1 MKNNGFVKVWN
12 ILYPILIY
20 YVVSNIVMSLAI
32 WAFGIT
38 AENYSENYTMLQ
50 TIAAAVSLPVLY
62 GFYRKDQMMFTVF
75 QQRMAN
81 AREGMAKG
89 TKVSYAVCAFLC
101 GALAGLTLNNVIGAT
116 GLTELSEG
124 YQNVTAQFFAGNILF
139 EIVGIGILV
148 PLVEELLYRGIVYA
162 RLSDWIGLMPAA
174 VVSAL
179 IFGGLH
185 LNLVQFIYA
194 FLMGL
199 FMVYLLEK
207 LHGLYGAVLGHIGAN
222 LVTVLRTET
231 GFLDWMNGNVA
242 VFWAATV
249 GMAAVCAGIILFL
262 WKCEGKRR

>member
-162 RLSDWIGLMPAA
+162 RLTDWIGILPAA
-174 VVSAL
+174 VVAAF

-199 FMVYLLEK
+199 LLVYLLE
-207 LHGLYGAVLGHIGAN
+207 LTHHLLGAIVAHIGAN

-231 GFLDWMNGNVA
+231 EFLDWMKESAA
-242 VFWAATV
+242 VYWIATV
-249 GMAAVCAGIILFL
+249 VMAAVCAAIILFL
-262 WKCEGKRR
+262 WKREGGRR